1 MIPRRAARSLSIGK
15 NRATNPDFPFLATVQ
30 SVSSKC
36 QAPGYLLRKG
46 CLGSCKLQRRSHQVE
61 QKHSNLF
68 QPLFP
73 IESPMHIA
81 SIPRYHGEA
90 LFPLRKRMPFQ
101 KVVRRNQ
108 IIDSRQA
115 QLLHQTVLQRPKL
128 SLDASFGLRTGAP
141 IHSVPSS
148 RKARPNCERA
158 SSPRSCSCKAAA
170 PLRWRKMLCLS
181 VQCADGRPYR
191 CNQLQPASQH
201 AQVFFGGILRYQTGP
216 QSTAGIIDYRN
227 QRTPR
232 SALREPPERRTI
244 LHHQLSKACSLY
256 MLRAGT
262 PQLRPGNSFPQRL
275 AANLAALLRQVLRD
289 QCETEV
295 GIPLANPGQNLL
307 LQPRASMRFKGRPR
321 SW

>member
-15 NRATNPDFPFLATVQ
+15 NRATNPDFPFLAAVQ

-90 LFPLRKRMPFQ
+90 LFPLRKKMPFQ

-191 CNQLQPASQH
+191 CNQPPNMRRFSSVVSCATKRAHSRLLASS
-201 AQVFFGGILRYQTGP
+201 I
-216 QSTAGIIDYRN
+216 TAINEHPGA
-227 QRTPR
+227 R
-232 SALREPPERRTI
+232 SANHRNGE
-244 LHHQLSKACSLY
+244 LSCITNSPKHALFTCCARGRHNCARVIHFRSVSRLTWQPSSAKCSATSVGPKSAYLWRIRAKIFCCNPVPACGS
-256 MLRAGT
+256 RAGH
-262 PQLRPGNSFPQRL
+262 G
-275 AANLAALLRQVLRD
+275 AG
-289 QCETEV
+289 E
-295 GIPLANPGQNLL
+295 
-307 LQPRASMRFKGRPR
+307 
-321 SW
+321 